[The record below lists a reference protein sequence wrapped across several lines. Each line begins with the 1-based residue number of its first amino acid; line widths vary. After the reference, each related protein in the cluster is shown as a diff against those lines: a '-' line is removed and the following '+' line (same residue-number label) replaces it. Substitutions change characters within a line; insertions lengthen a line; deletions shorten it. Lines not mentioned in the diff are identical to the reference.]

1 MDKLV
6 QLLVALL
13 LALFAAPAAFAHGW
27 DTKPAVQSAPVETVS
42 VASAGRSFTIGVT
55 ACGDESCP
63 CCCGSCGTACS
74 SCVPGAAVAAP
85 AGAPDFSPAR
95 WDLFSPPLHLQVLL
109 PVPTRPPRAPAS
121 PGVRRHRL
129 TVVSDPIVLRRPPPV

>member
-85 AGAPDFSPAR
+85 AGGAPFLPGR
-95 WDLFSPPLHLQVLL
+95 RGPFSPP
-109 PVPTRPPRAPAS
+109 
-121 PGVRRHRL
+121 
-129 TVVSDPIVLRRPPPV
+129 PPPHFFLPPP